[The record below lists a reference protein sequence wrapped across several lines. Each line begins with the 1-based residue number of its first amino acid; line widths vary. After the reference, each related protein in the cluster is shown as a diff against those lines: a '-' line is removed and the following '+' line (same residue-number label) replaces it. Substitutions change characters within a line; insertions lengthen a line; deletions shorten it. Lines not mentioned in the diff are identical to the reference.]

1 MDTNTRRAS
10 LSLAAIAAL
19 AVTATG
25 CSPAADDG
33 GGQASGDEVTVTVR
47 LWDEQVQ
54 SAYEKSFEQFESENE
69 GINVETVLVP
79 FANYG
84 EKLRTDVSG
93 GNADDIFWVNS
104 STFGAFAESGNLM
117 EIGSEFD
124 DLKDDWVPA
133 AIDQYTLNDTL
144 WGVPQLTDG
153 GIAMYY
159 NKDLVEEAG
168 VDLNDL
174 QWHPTDPSKDTFRPA
189 MEKLTL
195 DAQGHSADDPD
206 FNPGQIEQYGYNAA
220 QDLQAIYY
228 NFIGSNGGTFQEG
241 TTFTFAE
248 EESVEAFKYIVE
260 LINKY
265 HVAPSAANTN
275 TNGDFSRNQFLQG
288 DMAVFQSGTYNLKNV
303 AEGADFE
310 WGLAPIPAGPEGRVS
325 VVNNIIAAGNANT
338 DTPEA
343 TTKVLKWMGSAEGAR
358 FIGAEGAALPAVLG
372 AQDSYNQ
379 YWESQGVDPS
389 QFAKA
394 AQGDTITAPVGANF
408 GEAANA
414 WAPIFNEIFL
424 GRTPV
429 EEGLERAQKLANEA
443 MSQ

>member
-1 MDTNTRRAS
+1 MKKNIRNAA
-10 LSLAAIAAL
+10 LSVAAAAL
-19 AVTATG
+19 ALTATG

-33 GGQASGDEVTVTVR
+33 GTASADEVTVTVR

-54 SAYEKSFEQFESENE
+54 AAYEKSFEQFESQNE

-104 STFGAFAESGNLM
+104 STFGAYAESGNLM

-124 DLKDDWVPA
+124 SLKDDWVPA
-133 AIDQYTLNDTL
+133 AIEQYTLNDTL

-174 QWHPTDPSKDTFRPA
+174 MWHPSDPAQDTFLPA
-189 MEKLTL
+189 MEKLTV
-195 DAQGHSADDPD
+195 DAQGRTAGDPD
-206 FNPGQIEQYGYNAA
+206 FNADEIEQYGYNAA
-220 QDLQAIYY
+220 QDLQSIYFNY
-228 NFIGSNGGTFQEG
+228 IGSNGGTFQEG
-241 TTFTFAE
+241 TEFTFAE
-248 EESVEAFKYIVE
+248 PKSAEAFQYIVD
-260 LINKY
+260 LINEH

-275 TNGDFSRNQFLQG
+275 GNGDFSRDQFLQG

-303 AEGADFE
+303 SDNADFE

-343 TTKVLKWMGSAEGAR
+343 TIKVLQWMGSADGAR
-358 FIGAEGAALPAVLG
+358 FIGAEGAALPAVIG

-379 YWESQGVDPS
+379 YWEAQGVDPS

-394 AQGDTITAPVGANF
+394 AEGDTITAPVGANF

-429 EEGLERAQKLANEA
+429 EEGLQKAQELANEI